1 MTVRPLTPDEIVA
14 RTAALM
20 RRSKGNLL
28 RAAQVLNPQASLTM
42 TKAAF
47 VAILLADAATIEPS
61 PKTFDFSG
69 LTAPRLAVQFQP
81 KEVKQ

>member
-28 RAAQVLNPQASLTM
+28 RAAQVLNPQADAKM
-42 TKAAF
+42 TKPELIA
-47 VAILLADAATIEPS
+47 LLLVDAGSIEP
-61 PKTFDFSG
+61 PVPVFDMAG
-69 LTAPRLAVQFQP
+69 LTAPRLGVHWSM
-81 KEVKQ
+81 EVK

>member
-28 RAAQVLNPQASLTM
+28 RAAQVLSPQASVSM
-42 TKAAF
+42 TKSALIAL
-47 VAILLADAATIEPS
+47 LLADAGSIEPP
-61 PKTFDFSG
+61 PKVFNMTG
-69 LTAPRLAVQFQP
+69 LIAVRLGVQWTQP
-81 KEVKQ
+81 K